1 MPNSNLK
8 MHYGD
13 RYALLVQLMWAHL
26 TGLPDPDQDLAR
38 CAVEEWM
45 KSQAVPIPRGY
56 KWTHGSMV
64 ENTGSAKALST
75 AAINKTIGN
84 AAADVMNNEIANAGS
99 MGAWIQTLMADC
111 KKKGESGSADKKTPE
126 QIAAEDEQ
134 HNKLWDALEKF
145 ISDTAYPFIT
155 KYIWVF
161 FLLLFVICL
170 DWATITISEEF
181 IYGLVFVVVMVCV
194 TYTLLM
200 QNETFHNQ
208 CMAFVTWFIVFND
221 FYHMTTTTYSE
232 TMATTETSPIFH
244 LSIPIS
250 SSLYDLLTVV
260 VLFSHINL
268 TRPDVPVTALPYLNR
283 IWSKWF
289 YSTMQTYHVNIW
301 TSKVPLVLL
310 FIMKAS
316 ESIYKSFMHKGGPLQ
331 VIILLKSKLIQIRYA
346 YVDIPKYGDG
356 STRYFCKGYSEMS
369 DSSTTDDLAFYWW
382 WWPNFIVLM
391 VVCILLYVQIAVI
404 FEVGSFIL
412 WRDTSMGWLMM
423 ERKKVLVA
431 PPAHGRGRSPGAP
444 DTRLNTDVFHQEYK
458 DFADSTGCNSIARQ
472 RAEKS
477 NIKNVM
483 DIQATYNTTA
493 ALLTSISFCLPRS
506 GMNWETVHEDSR
518 ILEWVIM
525 IVVYNI
531 MLYLYGTSEIANKD
545 GNGVLRS
552 NKNLDMT
559 YNRGNHFWY
568 ERPMVYT
575 PNLRHCFGIAS
586 LLGLM
591 TSMSFTNDWW
601 FVEPIFSGCV
611 WQFLYEIGWSSA
623 LTYEHAVLHQCEC
636 PANQP
641 CINARPIM
649 WFFCQL
655 ISFWLTS
662 VVMCMILP
670 TKSPGKGIQLQTLKR
685 VLFLYVLYYCLLP
698 NHKAL
703 NIHLQVTYVAVIEP
717 YLLFLMIYA
726 FIGVKQ
732 LLAQKQ

>member
-13 RYALLVQLMWAHL
+13 RYALFVQLMWAHL

-84 AAADVMNNEIANAGS
+84 AAADVMNTEIANAGS
-99 MGAWIQTLMADC
+99 MGAWIQTLMADY

-126 QIAAEDEQ
+126 EIAAEDEL
-134 HNKLWDALEKF
+134 HTKLFDALEKF
-145 ISDTAYPFIT
+145 ISDTACPFIT

-161 FLLLFVICL
+161 FPLLFVICL

-208 CMAFVTWFIVFND
+208 YMAFVTWFIVFND
-221 FYHMTTTTYSE
+221 LYHMSTRSSIL
-232 TMATTETSPIFH
+232 ATRESSPILH
-244 LSIPIS
+244 LTIPIS

-268 TRPDVPVTALPYLNR
+268 TRMNVPSATLPYLNR

-289 YSTMQTYHVNIW
+289 YSTMLTYHTNKW

-310 FIMKAS
+310 FTMKAS
-316 ESIYKSFMHKGGPLQ
+316 ESIYKSFVHKQGPLHT
-331 VIILLKSKLIQIRYA
+331 IIRIKSKLNQIHYA
-346 YVDIPKYGDG
+346 SVQIPKDDDH
-356 STRYFCKGYSEMS
+356 SIRYFCKGYSKIS

-382 WWPNFIVLM
+382 WWPNFILLM

-412 WRDTSMGWLMM
+412 WRDTSMGWLMIDTNDNA
-423 ERKKVLVA
+423 V
-431 PPAHGRGRSPGAP
+431 PTPAHGRGRSPGAP
-444 DTRLNTDVFHQEYK
+444 STRLNTDEFRKEYK
-458 DFADSTGCNSIARQ
+458 DFADSTICNLKSRQ

-483 DIQATYNTTA
+483 DTQATYNTTA
-493 ALLTSISFCLPRS
+493 ALLTSICFCLPGS
-506 GMNWETVHEDSR
+506 GMDCRKTHENTR
-518 ILEWVIM
+518 I
-525 IVVYNI
+525 
-531 MLYLYGTSEIANKD
+531 
-545 GNGVLRS
+545 
-552 NKNLDMT
+552 
-559 YNRGNHFWY
+559 
-568 ERPMVYT
+568 P
-575 PNLRHCFGIAS
+575 
-586 LLGLM
+586 
-591 TSMSFTNDWW
+591 
-601 FVEPIFSGCV
+601 
-611 WQFLYEIGWSSA
+611 
-623 LTYEHAVLHQCEC
+623 
-636 PANQP
+636 
-641 CINARPIM
+641 
-649 WFFCQL
+649 
-655 ISFWLTS
+655 
-662 VVMCMILP
+662 
-670 TKSPGKGIQLQTLKR
+670 
-685 VLFLYVLYYCLLP
+685 
-698 NHKAL
+698 
-703 NIHLQVTYVAVIEP
+703 
-717 YLLFLMIYA
+717 
-726 FIGVKQ
+726 
-732 LLAQKQ
+732 